1 VLVNRAI
8 PALYNGISQQPATL
22 RLPSQSEVQIN
33 GWSTVVEGLKQRP
46 PFQHSAQISTGSLST
61 AHLHVIN
68 RTLSQRFVVVVTNG
82 DIKVFD
88 LAGNQK
94 VINFPNG
101 KAYLTVSNAQEDFST
116 TTVAD
121 YTFIVNKTKQ
131 IVMKPAGDDQ
141 TAQPGTYVWLNTSL
155 AAGDISTNP
164 YSSAPRRQYSPNPF
178 RGTFQG
184 SKQSFDSL
192 PKSNDAVP
200 PQEGDMWK
208 IEGDQSSGFTAYYV
222 VYNGGVWNETV
233 APALQNAIDETT
245 MPWALVH
252 NADDTFDFVPFS
264 WAPRRVGDETT
275 NPNPSFV
282 GRTINDVFFYQNRLG
297 FLTGENI
304 VLSAAGDFGN
314 FYRLTVLQL
323 LPDSVVDIG
332 ASETNVTNMNFA
344 VPFAQGLMLFS
355 DQTQFRLVTP
365 LDGSFGPTTVSLQV
379 ATRYI
384 ASQTV
389 RPLMLG
395 SDVYFA
401 SEDDAYAHLRE
412 YFVKLNYTGQIQ
424 TDADDVSSHVPK
436 YIPKGCYLL
445 EGSNN
450 HDAVFLATSAQPN
463 RLYVYKFYWSNEQT
477 KAQSAWG
484 YWDFGAGNSVLACA
498 GLDDYLY
505 AVVAH
510 PDGTFI
516 EKMSLAVGA
525 NVGITDNNGK
535 YFDLMLDRRCYVS
548 GTYVPAPGDYTDII
562 LPYAPDQSS
571 FRLVAGNDAPVPGV
585 LIDPA
590 TYSFPNTVT
599 VRVPGQAAGHLYAG
613 NAYEFRYRFSEQFM
627 LNQNNVAILSG
638 RLTLHNWTVYFV
650 DTAYF
655 RCEVDP
661 YGQGAPTV
669 TEFVP
674 AEESQYTGMTVGSQA
689 LITDQPNFRTGKAS
703 FGVMGQSSEA
713 TIDLVNDTPFPV
725 TFFEAEWEADYNNR
739 GRTI

>member
-1 VLVNRAI
+1 MLVNRAI

-22 RLPSQSEVQIN
+22 RLPSQSEIQIN
-33 GWSTVVEGLKQRP
+33 AWSTVVEGLKERP
-46 PFQHSAQISTGSLST
+46 PFQHSAQISTDDLSA
-61 AHLHVIN
+61 AHLHIIN
-68 RTLSQRFVVVVTNG
+68 RTLTQRFVVVITNG
-82 DIKVFD
+82 DLKVFD
-88 LAGNQK
+88 LNGNLRP
-94 VINFPNG
+94 INFPAG
-101 KAYLTVSNAQEDFST
+101 KTYLNVGNAQTDISA

-131 IVMKPAGDDQ
+131 IVMKPAGTDQ

-155 AAGDISTNP
+155 PAADISSNP
-164 YSSAPRRQYSPNPF
+164 YSTAIRKQYDPNPF
-178 RGTFQG
+178 AGTFHG
-184 SKQSFDSL
+184 TKQSFADL
-192 PKSNDAVP
+192 PKANDPIP
-200 PQEGDMWK
+200 PQQGDLWE
-208 IEGDQSSGFTAYYV
+208 IQGDQDSGFTAYFV
-222 VYNGGVWNETV
+222 VYDGGVWNETV
-233 APALQNAIDETT
+233 APALQNQLDETT

-252 NADDTFDFVPFS
+252 NSDNTFDFVPFS

-314 FYRLTVLQL
+314 YYRLTVLQL

-365 LDGSFGPTTVSLQV
+365 LDGTFGPTTVSLQV

-384 ASQTV
+384 ASKTV
-389 RPLMLG
+389 RPIMLG
-395 SDVYFA
+395 ADIYFA

-412 YFVKLNYTGQIQ
+412 YFVKLNVTGQIQ

-436 YIPKGCYLL
+436 YVPKGVYLL

-450 HDAVFLATSAQPN
+450 HDAVFLATTAQPN

-484 YWDFGAGNSVLACA
+484 YWDFGAGTSVLACA

-505 AVVAH
+505 AVVKH
-510 PDGTFI
+510 PDGTYI
-516 EKMSLAVGA
+516 EKMSLAIGA
-525 NVGITDNNGK
+525 HVGIPDNNGK
-535 YFDLMLDRRCYVS
+535 FFDLMLDRRVNVAGS
-548 GTYVPAPGDYTDII
+548 YVPSPGDYTDFI
-562 LPYAPDQSS
+562 LPYAPDQAT
-571 FRLVAGNDAPVPGV
+571 FRMVGDNDSAAPASM
-585 LIDPA
+585 IDP
-590 TYSFPNTVT
+590 TTFTFPNSVT
-599 VRVPGQAAGHLYAG
+599 VRVPGQQTGHFFAGEVYT
-613 NAYEFRYRFSEQFM
+613 FQYRFSEQFM

-638 RLTLHNWTVYFV
+638 RLTLRNWTVYFV

-655 RCEVDP
+655 KMAIDP
-661 YGQGAPTV
+661 YGMGSPTV
-669 TEFVP
+669 MEYVP
-674 AEESQYTGMTVGSQA
+674 SDESQYTGMTVGSQS
-689 LITDQPNFRTGKAS
+689 LITDKPNFRTGKAT
-703 FGVMGQSSEA
+703 FGVMGQSSEV
-713 TIDLVNDTPFPV
+713 TIDILNDTPFPV
-725 TFFEAEWEADYNNR
+725 TFFEGEWEADYNNR